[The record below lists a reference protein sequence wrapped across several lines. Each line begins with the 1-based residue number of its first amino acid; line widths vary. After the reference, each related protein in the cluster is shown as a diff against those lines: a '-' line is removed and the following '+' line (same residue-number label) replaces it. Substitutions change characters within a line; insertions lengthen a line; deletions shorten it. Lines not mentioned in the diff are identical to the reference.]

1 MNKRGLILLL
11 TFISSILIIVGCS
24 KNSSTNNNENVEK
37 EKESYIEYV
46 QKLKKVTESSSE
58 IPFDIDVTYDKLND
72 EEVRYQVVID
82 NPKENIKNIKA
93 LAVHNRQTDD
103 IFPSIGIFDDSV
115 DLLLESESK
124 GVILVG
130 YIPYEGDLDDFDCK
144 MKVLISYEI
153 GEKKYTSYYV
163 TKK

>member
-11 TFISSILIIVGCS
+11 TFISSILIVVGCS

>member
-11 TFISSILIIVGCS
+11 VFISSVLIVVGCS

-37 EKESYIEYV
+37 EKESYIKYV
-46 QKLKKVTESSSE
+46 QELKKVTESSLDV
-58 IPFDIDVTYDKLND
+58 PFDVNVTYDKLDD

-93 LAVHNRQTDD
+93 LAVHNMHTDD

-130 YIPYEGDLDDFDCK
+130 YIPYEGDLDDFDCE

-153 GEKKYTSYYV
+153 NEKEYKDYYV

>member
-11 TFISSILIIVGCS
+11 VFISFFLIVVGCS
-24 KNSSTNNNENVEK
+24 KNSSPDNNVNIEK
-37 EKESYIEYV
+37 EKDTYVKYV
-46 QKLKKVTESSSE
+46 QELKKVTESSLD
-58 IPFDIDVTYDKLND
+58 IPFDVNITYDKLDD

-82 NPKENIKNIKA
+82 NPKENVKNIKA
-93 LAVHNRQTDD
+93 LAVHNMQTDD

-115 DLLLESESK
+115 DLTLDSESK

-130 YIPYEGDLDDFDCK
+130 YIPYEGDLDDFDCE

-153 GEKKYTSYYV
+153 DEKEYTTYYV

>member
-11 TFISSILIIVGCS
+11 TFISFILIVVGCS

-130 YIPYEGDLDDFDCK
+130 YIP
-144 MKVLISYEI
+144 VSY
-153 GEKKYTSYYV
+153 THLTLP
-163 TKK
+163 TKA